1 MDPVDLVILR
11 CRLVQRYLPPEQQV
25 ITAASRGGRQRLY
38 TNQNA
43 GRVAAAE
50 MDQQEKSHDPLSIED
65 EFV

>member
-1 MDPVDLVILR
+1 MVPVDLVILL

-43 GRVAAAE
+43 GRVAAAA